1 MVRVDC
7 KPLCRPL
14 LLLSLCGFIL
24 ASSVS
29 LVARAQDE
37 DTACPCFSYEEVE
50 GVFLSAEKLIAS
62 GGGGNCQVSDYG
74 VEFRGEVVVNDEN
87 YRSVARAS
95 VNWAD
100 FDPGRCEYRNAG
112 VDPAVERR
120 AEWPHPAP
128 EATARACLDIISS
141 VIEKQDSSGRC
152 RTYP

>member
-1 MVRVDC
+1 MN
-7 KPLCRPL
+7 
-14 LLLSLCGFIL
+14 LCGFIL
-24 ASSVS
+24 ASSIS
-29 LVARAQDE
+29 LVARAQGE

-87 YRSVARAS
+87 YTTVARAS

-100 FDPGRCEYRNAG
+100 FDPGRCDYRNAG
-112 VDPAVERR
+112 MDPAVERSVG
-120 AEWPHPAP
+120 WPHPAP
-128 EATARACLDIISS
+128 EVTARACLDIISN
-141 VIEKQDSSGRC
+141 VIEEQDSSGRC